1 MPEYRDEITTIA
13 SYIAGEMNRNAR
25 SPFVKRLAELNS
37 FSAKD
42 CIEDFSK
49 LPLQE
54 QLLDLG
60 ITPYLCVL
68 SKFPIARWQCS
79 YGL

>member
-1 MPEYRDEITTIA
+1 
-13 SYIAGEMNRNAR
+13 MNKNAR

-60 ITPYLCVL
+60 ITPYLCVT
-68 SKFPIARWQCS
+68 KQIPFVR
-79 YGL
+79 